1 MVEQSIQPLRGE
13 RDGGNRMSEELQFR
27 NAKELMEVL
36 SMLANENRLK
46 IISLL
51 AEKPMYI
58 SEIKRKLG
66 VSYALTHLYMSSL
79 EKIGLVESRYET
91 VTGEKSYVKKYYQ
104 LKPFK
109 LTVTPQLIKDLMGG

>member
-1 MVEQSIQPLRGE
+1 
-13 RDGGNRMSEELQFR
+13 MSEELQFR

-51 AEKPMYI
+51 AEK
-58 SEIKRKLG
+58 KRKLG

-109 LTVTPQLIKDLMGG
+109 LTVTPQLIKDLMGVEE